1 MRLRIIL
8 SLILLIFTT
17 GCGAKNKKLIELD
30 SELVKD
36 QGSSQICV
44 YNDVFE
50 AYGKKSKYTYI
61 DIIRDN
67 EIKET
72 INTYRYLD
80 RVTDIDCFDFNDD
93 GIKDI
98 ALIGYSGAEL
108 KVLLYE
114 STSDYHYNV
123 FSGWGDVGEA
133 IRKASNDDF
142 SMDTLK
148 SILEIGGGAYLRRIA
163 GDTAKKAI
171 LAAEEV
177 TYSDYKSA
185 YIDFLKVLDEYGFD
199 NCGTEIDSYYIYDI
213 DKDKT
218 PELLVEYGIY
228 GNEKHVWVYTYAEN
242 KVRRIDMFDTVN
254 SDFYAYPGGNGIM
267 KYWSHGGGE
276 EYCLFSLNN
285 NNLTSKVMY
294 SGCTIY
300 DDPEMGEDYRF
311 TSARDVVPTTYFL
324 TSFEPDYVYPIEKYE
339 EISSHMPSKD
349 NKSYTFPDNNPNF
362 YSEIMDEDGI
372 VNAVI
377 LGWEYETGEVHSNI
391 HFRKNIICD
400 REVTDIT
407 YADFNS
413 DGVYECVLYLV
424 KRDEAYEAVEHYRVI
439 LSKQGDEVYAY
450 FACSEEDS
458 ISKDGFFIYEPN
470 NMYSYRDR
478 ERVIYDKEKCFYY
491 SAPY

>member
-1 MRLRIIL
+1 M
-8 SLILLIFTT
+8 
-17 GCGAKNKKLIELD
+17 
-30 SELVKD
+30 
-36 QGSSQICV
+36 
-44 YNDVFE
+44 
-50 AYGKKSKYTYI
+50 
-61 DIIRDN
+61 
-67 EIKET
+67 
-72 INTYRYLD
+72 D

-324 TSFEPDYVYPIEKYE
+324 TSPDTRRPLYSPCGARLLAAPRRDGARHMGGLPRRREAAADAFHVDPRRKVAVRLPIREWRRACFRQRVLGAAGGLLRALQGRAFQD
-339 EISSHMPSKD
+339 SHAGRTRAKHQS
-349 NKSYTFPDNNPNF
+349 
-362 YSEIMDEDGI
+362 
-372 VNAVI
+372 
-377 LGWEYETGEVHSNI
+377 GECRV
-391 HFRKNIICD
+391 
-400 REVTDIT
+400 DI
-407 YADFNS
+407 
-413 DGVYECVLYLV
+413 GV
-424 KRDEAYEAVEHYRVI
+424 
-439 LSKQGDEVYAY
+439 
-450 FACSEEDS
+450 
-458 ISKDGFFIYEPN
+458 
-470 NMYSYRDR
+470 
-478 ERVIYDKEKCFYY
+478 
-491 SAPY
+491 

>member
-1 MRLRIIL
+1 MRLRYHYIIL
-8 SLILLIFTT
+8 PFILLIFTT

-148 SILEIGGGAYLRRIA
+148 SILEIGGGLRRIA

-185 YIDFLKVLDEYGFD
+185 YIDFLKVLDAYGFD
-199 NCGTEIDSYYIYDI
+199 NCDTEIDSYY
-213 DKDKT
+213 
-218 PELLVEYGIY
+218 
-228 GNEKHVWVYTYAEN
+228 
-242 KVRRIDMFDTVN
+242 M
-254 SDFYAYPGGNGIM
+254 SAYM
-267 KYWSHGGGE
+267 
-276 EYCLFSLNN
+276 
-285 NNLTSKVMY
+285 
-294 SGCTIY
+294 
-300 DDPEMGEDYRF
+300 
-311 TSARDVVPTTYFL
+311 
-324 TSFEPDYVYPIEKYE
+324 
-339 EISSHMPSKD
+339 
-349 NKSYTFPDNNPNF
+349 
-362 YSEIMDEDGI
+362 
-372 VNAVI
+372 
-377 LGWEYETGEVHSNI
+377 
-391 HFRKNIICD
+391 
-400 REVTDIT
+400 
-407 YADFNS
+407 
-413 DGVYECVLYLV
+413 
-424 KRDEAYEAVEHYRVI
+424 
-439 LSKQGDEVYAY
+439 
-450 FACSEEDS
+450 
-458 ISKDGFFIYEPN
+458 
-470 NMYSYRDR
+470 
-478 ERVIYDKEKCFYY
+478 
-491 SAPY
+491 